1 MRASSW
7 SKPKPE
13 LVEPN
18 GIDTMSTRK
27 KRLGRGLD
35 ALLSRPTAATPAV
48 AGDAPGDTLKELPVE
63 LLQRGQYQPR
73 VDMRQDSLE
82 ALADSIRAQGVVQ
95 PIVARP
101 INKVGGEQKYEIIAG
116 ERRWRA
122 AQIAGLATIPA
133 VIREVPD
140 ESAIAMALI
149 ENIQRENLNPLEE
162 ARALDRLIREFDLTH
177 AEAAEAVGRSRASV
191 SNLLR
196 LQELS
201 DKVKPMLETRQIEM
215 GHARAL
221 LAISNPTQQLDAAR
235 QVVKNGMSVRDT
247 ERLVKRMLDNGG
259 SKKPAKTAAAPN
271 GDIRRLEV
279 DVSEKLGAK
288 VSLEHSSKGSGKL
301 VISYN
306 TLDEL
311 DGILKHIK

>member
-1 MRASSW
+1 MT
-7 SKPKPE
+7 P
-13 LVEPN
+13 
-18 GIDTMSTRK
+18 RK

-35 ALLSRPTAATPAV
+35 ALLSRPTQKPDADLAPSGPV
-48 AGDAPGDTLKELPVE
+48 GDVLKEIPLE

-82 ALADSIRAQGVVQ
+82 DLADSIRAQGVVQ

-101 INKVGGEQKYEIIAG
+101 ISKAGGEQRYEIIAG

-122 AQIAGLATIPA
+122 AQIAGLETIPA
-133 VIREVPD
+133 VIRIVPD

-201 DKVKPMLETRQIEM
+201 EKVKPLLESRQLEM

-221 LAISNPTQQLDAAR
+221 LAIVNPIQQHDAAR
-235 QVVKNGMSVRDT
+235 QVVKNGLSVRET
-247 ERLVKRMLDNGG
+247 ERLVKRIVEGG
-259 SKKPAKTAAAPN
+259 GTKPAKKAASAD
-271 GDIRRLEV
+271 GDIRRLETE
-279 DVSEKLGAK
+279 VSEKLGAK
-288 VSLEHSSKGSGKL
+288 VSVEHNKNGSGKL
-301 VISYN
+301 VITYN
-306 TLDEL
+306 NLNEL

>member
-1 MRASSW
+1 MTA
-7 SKPKPE
+7 
-13 LVEPN
+13 
-18 GIDTMSTRK
+18 K

-35 ALLSRPTAATPAV
+35 ALLSKPVTETAAITGATND
-48 AGDAPGDTLKELPVE
+48 GDLRQIPVD

-73 VDMRQDSLE
+73 ADIRQDTLE
-82 ALADSIRAQGVVQ
+82 DLANSIRAQGVVQ

-101 INKVGGEQKYEIIAG
+101 LGHFDGAQHYEIVAG

-122 AQIAGLATIPA
+122 AQMAGLDTIPA
-133 VIREVPD
+133 VVKDIAD
-140 ESAIAMALI
+140 EAAIAMALI

-177 AEAAEAVGRSRASV
+177 AEAAEAVGRSRAAV

-201 DKVKPMLETRQIEM
+201 DKVKPMLEARQLEM

-221 LAISNPTQQLDAAR
+221 LAINNPVQQLDAAR
-235 QVVKNGMSVRDT
+235 QVVKKGLSVRET
-247 ERLVKRMLDNGG
+247 ERLVKHMLNTAGT
-259 SKKPAKTAAAPN
+259 KKAAAPAAPAN
-271 GDIRRLEV
+271 ADIRRLEV
-279 DVSEKLGAK
+279 EVSEKLGAK
-288 VSLEHSSKGSGKL
+288 VQLNHTQKGSGKL

-306 TLDEL
+306 NLDEL
-311 DGILKHIK
+311 DGILKHIR

>member
-1 MRASSW
+1 MT
-7 SKPKPE
+7 P
-13 LVEPN
+13 
-18 GIDTMSTRK
+18 K

-35 ALLSRPTAATPAV
+35 ALLSKPAARPAARPTAADDGPTA
-48 AGDAPGDTLKELPVE
+48 GDTLRQLPVE

-82 ALADSIRAQGVVQ
+82 DLASSIKAQGVVQ

-101 INKVGGEQKYEIIAG
+101 ISGKGKEQRYEIVAG

-122 AQIAGLATIPA
+122 AQLAGLAEIPA
-133 VIREVPD
+133 VVREIPD
-140 ESAIAMALI
+140 EAAIAMALI

-177 AEAAEAVGRSRASV
+177 AEAAKAVGRSRASV

-196 LQELS
+196 LRDLS
-201 DKVKPMLETRQIEM
+201 DKVKPLLEDRQLEM

-221 LAISNPTQQLDAAR
+221 LAILSPTQQLDAAR
-235 QVVKNGMSVRDT
+235 QVVKKGLSVRET
-247 ERLVKRMLDNGG
+247 ERLVRRMLEGG
-259 SKKPAKTAAAPN
+259 KPKPAKPAASKDA
-271 GDIRRLEV
+271 DTRRLEMEL
-279 DVSEKLGAK
+279 SEKLGAR
-288 VSLEHSSKGSGKL
+288 VSLDHTSKGAGKL

-306 TLDEL
+306 NLDEL

>member
-1 MRASSW
+1 MA
-7 SKPKPE
+7 K
-13 LVEPN
+13 
-18 GIDTMSTRK
+18 K

-35 ALLSRPTAATPAV
+35 ALLSKPVTATAAVTGSTATS
-48 AGDAPGDTLKELPVE
+48 ATEGLLNIPVD

-73 VDMRQDSLE
+73 VDMRQDTLE
-82 ALADSIRAQGVVQ
+82 ELAKSINAQGVVQ

-101 INKVGGEQKYEIIAG
+101 LKKTGSTQRYEIVAG

-122 AQIAGLATIPA
+122 AQIAGLQEIPA
-133 VIREVPD
+133 VVRDIPD
-140 ESAIAMALI
+140 DAAIAMALI

-162 ARALDRLIREFDLTH
+162 SRALDRLIREFDLTH
-177 AEAAEAVGRSRASV
+177 QEAAEAVGRSRASV

-201 DKVKPMLETRQIEM
+201 DKVKSLLESRQLEM

-221 LAISNPTQQLDAAR
+221 LAISNKAQQFDAAR

-247 ERLVKRMLDNGG
+247 EKLVRRMQSNDAG
-259 SKKPAKTAAAPN
+259 KTTKPSN
-271 GDIRRLEV
+271 SSVDGDIKRLEI
-279 DVSEKLGAK
+279 DISDKLGAK
-288 VSLEHSSKGSGKL
+288 VRLDHSKKGNGKL
-301 VISYN
+301 IIAYN
-306 TLDEL
+306 SLDEL

>member
-1 MRASSW
+1 MT
-7 SKPKPE
+7 PK
-13 LVEPN
+13 
-18 GIDTMSTRK
+18 R
-27 KRLGRGLD
+27 RLGRGLD
-35 ALLSRPTAATPAV
+35 ALLSKPVAETAAVTGNAPQE
-48 AGDAPGDTLKELPVE
+48 GDVFRQLPVE

-82 ALADSIRAQGVVQ
+82 DLAASIKAQGVVQ

-101 INKVGGEQKYEIIAG
+101 IVSKGKEQRYEIVAG

-122 AQIAGLATIPA
+122 AQIAGLADIPA
-133 VIREVPD
+133 VVRDIPD
-140 ESAIAMALI
+140 EAAIAMALI

-177 AEAAEAVGRSRASV
+177 AEAAQAVGRSRASV

-196 LQELS
+196 LRDLS
-201 DKVKPMLETRQIEM
+201 DKVKPLLEDRQLEM

-221 LAISNPTQQLDAAR
+221 LGISSPTQQYDAAR
-235 QVVKNGMSVRDT
+235 QVVRKGLSVRET
-247 ERLVKRMLDNGG
+247 ERLVKHMLEGG
-259 SKKPAKTAAAPN
+259 KPKPAKKAPAPN
-271 GDIRRLEV
+271 ADIRRLEIE
-279 DVSEKLGAK
+279 VSEKLGAK
-288 VSLEHSSKGSGKL
+288 VSVDHTSNGSGKL

-306 TLDEL
+306 SLDEL

>member
-1 MRASSW
+1 MT
-7 SKPKPE
+7 P
-13 LVEPN
+13 
-18 GIDTMSTRK
+18 K

-35 ALLSRPTAATPAV
+35 ALLSKPVAETASVADAT
-48 AGDAPGDTLKELPVE
+48 DGDTLKQIPVE

-73 VDMRQDSLE
+73 VDMRQDSLDD
-82 ALADSIRAQGVVQ
+82 LANSIKVQGVVQ
-95 PIVARP
+95 PIVVRP
-101 INKVGGEQKYEIIAG
+101 IGATEGGTPRYEIVAG

-122 AQIAGLATIPA
+122 AQLAGLAEIPA
-133 VIREVPD
+133 VVRDVPD
-140 ESAIAMALI
+140 ESAIALALI

-201 DKVKPMLETRQIEM
+201 DKVKPLLEDRQLEM

-221 LAISNPTQQLDAAR
+221 LAITNPTQQYDAAR
-235 QVVKNGMSVRDT
+235 QVARKGMSVRET
-247 ERLVKRMLDNGG
+247 ERLVRRMLDAGKAAPK
-259 SKKPAKTAAAPN
+259 KKPAAVDA
-271 GDIRRLEV
+271 DIRRLEIE
-279 DVSEKLGAK
+279 VSEKLGAK
-288 VSLEHSSKGSGKL
+288 VRVDHSKKGAGKL

-306 TLDEL
+306 SLDEL
-311 DGILKHIK
+311 DGILKHIR

>member
-1 MRASSW
+1 VL
-7 SKPKPE
+7 K
-13 LVEPN
+13 N
-18 GIDTMSTRK
+18 I
-27 KRLGRGLD
+27 
-35 ALLSRPTAATPAV
+35 AV
-48 AGDAPGDTLKELPVE
+48 D

-73 VDMRQDSLE
+73 DDMRQDSLE
-82 ALADSIRAQGVVQ
+82 NLADSIRAQGVAQ

-101 INKVGGEQKYEIIAG
+101 LSKTDGIQRYEIIAG

-122 AQIAGLATIPA
+122 AQLAGLEAIPT

-140 ESAIAMALI
+140 EAAIAMALI

-201 DKVKPMLETRQIEM
+201 EKVKPMLEERQIEM

-221 LAISNPTQQLDAAR
+221 LAISNPVQQHDAAR
-235 QVVKNGMSVRDT
+235 QVVKNSLSVRET
-247 ERLVKRMLDNGG
+247 ERLVKRMLDNGSG
-259 SKKPAKTAAAPN
+259 SKAARKAVAAN
-271 GDIRRLEV
+271 GDIQRLER
-279 DVSEKLGAK
+279 DVSDKLGAK
-288 VSLEHSSKGSGKL
+288 VSVAHTSKGSGKI

-306 TLDEL
+306 SLDEL